1 MSDPGPIPVNP
12 SVTTALTEAEQ
23 DLPLCMQPG
32 WDPMTP
38 GREAQAR
45 FLDACFAE
53 GVDPRE
59 VDPDGFW
66 ADAW

>member
-1 MSDPGPIPVNP
+1 MSTMSTTPTSPAESNTIADVN
-12 SVTTALTEAEQ
+12 

-45 FLDACFAE
+45 FLDACTTE
-53 GVDPRE
+53 GIDARD

-66 ADAW
+66 SNQW